1 MQAATHGALL
11 FAQRTYYTTLQQ
23 QKCLTQF
30 DVVVK
35 ISVKVAGK
43 SMHCDWLFGGKP
55 ETNIPSVVNWYTYT
69 HKQKKLM
76 DVCSKTRWYFTHTHN
91 NDPQSDLVKVSRP
104 PKYYTFC
111 GWNLLQLG
119 CKKVKQTFGWAI
131 SYMFL
136 MYTTDGM
143 SNWWRG

>member
-30 DVVVK
+30 DAVVK

-43 SMHCDWLFGGKP
+43 SMHSDWLFGGEP

-69 HKQKKLM
+69 HKQKNWSMFVHKQDGILH
-76 DVCSKTRWYFTHTHN
+76 THTIMIHR
-91 NDPQSDLVKVSRP
+91 V
-104 PKYYTFC
+104 
-111 GWNLLQLG
+111 
-119 CKKVKQTFGWAI
+119 I
-131 SYMFL
+131 
-136 MYTTDGM
+136 
-143 SNWWRG
+143 